1 MCFPATLTIF
11 LQPVT
16 ADNPKTNEALMENAA
31 DSDKKDLG
39 ILFDCCKSVSCRS
52 WLVIISSNCS
62 VVCPVLIVTC
72 YHVCDTVIL
81 LRCFY

>member
-31 DSDKKDLG
+31 DSDKKVLG
-39 ILFDCCKSVSCRS
+39 ILFDCCRSVSCRS
-52 WLVIISSNCS
+52 WLV
-62 VVCPVLIVTC
+62 
-72 YHVCDTVIL
+72 
-81 LRCFY
+81 